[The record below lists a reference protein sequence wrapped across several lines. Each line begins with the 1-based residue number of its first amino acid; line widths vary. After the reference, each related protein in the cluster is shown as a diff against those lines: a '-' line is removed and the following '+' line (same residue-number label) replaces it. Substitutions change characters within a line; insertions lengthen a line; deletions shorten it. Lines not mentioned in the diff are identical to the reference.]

1 MREFPP
7 RTPEYRSR
15 GAVPAI
21 AATGRVTLRGMNR
34 PEEPISSGIP
44 AARAVA
50 ILFSPLVLSWGLGAA
65 HPWLDRLAVPAA
77 ALSSIPAWSGLPGL
91 AVAIAAGWLL
101 RRRPDLLLP
110 ILLVPGLA
118 ALAALASVARPLP
131 WVAAVLALALTF
143 LRAPIPPA
151 SGRGLSFAFPVLWAA
166 AALLRPFGGG
176 LPARLQDPVASV
188 LGEWPLFAST
198 LAALVAAPLLL
209 LPGERRPRWLAAG
222 AGLGVL
228 LVLTFGNQ
236 QGLVGA
242 AVFGAA
248 AAHAA
253 PHLRRLSLEALLV
266 ALLLCFAG
274 SARLALTERW
284 RCGDV
289 DDEAAVT
296 RLLDVR
302 DVTSLALSAGNLA
315 YLGLLAD
322 DELRRMTVTGALG
335 DAAPLDPPGGR
346 LLDPLTPGA
355 PVVRVVPDGAETLV
369 EWWDLP
375 RLAVASSAR
384 VPCVAEGALVADAGG
399 AVVVACDEAA
409 WRVAP
414 GVAPTALEL
423 DGVPREALRAGL
435 LTLSPGPLATATAW
449 VDPPT
454 SAFLGPFAPDVTAI
468 PGGFLVARG
477 AAGQVEVRGTPPA
490 IPTVYAPPEGPAWL
504 AEALRRRL
512 DGARVGVWPGEVGWS
527 PVQEAAWVASPVDAT
542 LTLVDPE
549 VTWHQVAVS
558 IGAPARSVVLEPG
571 SGRFYVANRCGVFG
585 VKLPTTSPW

>member
-7 RTPEYRSR
+7 RTSEYRSR

-21 AATGRVTLRGMNR
+21 VGTARVTLRTMIR
-34 PEEPISSGIP
+34 PQEPSSNGIP

-50 ILFSPLVLSWGLGAA
+50 ILFAPLVLSWGLGAA

-77 ALSSIPAWSGLPGL
+77 TLASIPAWSGPFGL
-91 AVAIAAGWLL
+91 LGAALVAWLL

-110 ILLVPGLA
+110 ISLVPGLA
-118 ALAALASVARPLP
+118 ALAALAAVARPLP
-131 WVAAVLALALTF
+131 WVAALLALALTF
-143 LRAPIPPA
+143 VRAPIPPMSA
-151 SGRGLSFAFPVLWAA
+151 RGLPFALPVFWGLS
-166 AALLRPFGGG
+166 ALLRPFGGG
-176 LPARLQDPVASV
+176 VPASIQDPVASAV
-188 LGEWPLFAST
+188 GGWPLVAGA
-198 LAALVAAPLLL
+198 LAAVVAAPLLL

-228 LVLTFGNQ
+228 LVYTFGNQ

-253 PHLRRLSLEALLV
+253 PHLRRLSVHALGIG
-266 ALLLCFAG
+266 LLLCLAG
-274 SARLALTERW
+274 STRLALTERW

-289 DDEAAVT
+289 GEEATVT
-296 RLLDVR
+296 RLLDVD

-335 DAAPLDPPGGR
+335 DSVPLDPPGGQ

-355 PVVRVVPDGAETLV
+355 PIVRVVPDGAETLV

-375 RLAVASSAR
+375 RLTVASSAR
-384 VPCVAEGALVADAGG
+384 VPCLVESALVADAEG
-399 AVVVACDEAA
+399 AVVIACPDAT
-409 WRVAP
+409 WTVGPGAP
-414 GVAPTALEL
+414 PTSIAV
-423 DGVPREALRAGL
+423 DGEPREALRAGL
-435 LTLSPGPLATATAW
+435 LTVSPGPLATATAW

-454 SAFLGPFAPDVTAI
+454 SAFLGPFASDITAI

-477 AAGQVEVRGTPPA
+477 PAGQVEVRGTPPA
-490 IPTVYAPPEGPAWL
+490 IPTIYVPPEGPEWL

-549 VTWHQVAVS
+549 VTWHQAAVS

>member
-7 RTPEYRSR
+7 RTSEYRSR

-21 AATGRVTLRGMNR
+21 AATVRVTLRSMIR
-34 PEEPISSGIP
+34 PQEPSSNGIL
-44 AARAVA
+44 AARAAA
-50 ILFSPLVLSWGLGAA
+50 ILFVPLVLSWGLGAA

-77 ALSSIPAWSGLPGL
+77 TLAALPAWSGPIGL
-91 AVAIAAGWLL
+91 LGAALVAWLL
-101 RRRPDLLLP
+101 RQRSDLLLP
-110 ILLVPGLA
+110 LSLIPGFA
-118 ALAALASVARPLP
+118 ALAALAAVARPLP
-131 WVAAVLALALTF
+131 WVAAILALALTF
-143 LRAPIPPA
+143 VRAPMLPA
-151 SGRGLSFAFPVLWAA
+151 SGRALPFALPVFWGL
-166 AALLRPFGGG
+166 AALLRPFGSG
-176 LPARLQDPVASV
+176 LPASIQDPIASAI
-188 LGEWPLFAST
+188 GSWPLVAST

-236 QGLVGA
+236 QGLIGA
-242 AVFGAA
+242 ALFGAA
-248 AAHAA
+248 AAHSA
-253 PHLRRLSLEALLV
+253 PHLRRLSVDALGI
-266 ALLLCFAG
+266 ALLLCLAG

-289 DDEAAVT
+289 DEEAAVT
-296 RLLDVR
+296 RLLDVD

-335 DAAPLDPPGGR
+335 DVVPLDPPGGR

-355 PVVRVVPDGAETLV
+355 PIVRVVPDGAETLV

-384 VPCVAEGALVADAGG
+384 VPCVAEGALVADTEG
-399 AVVVACDEAA
+399 AVVVACGEVT

-414 GVAPTALEL
+414 GSPATTIDV
-423 DGVPREALRAGL
+423 DGDPREALRAGL
-435 LTLSPGPLATATAW
+435 LTVSPGPLATAAVW

-454 SAFLGPFAPDVTAI
+454 SAFLGPFASDVTAI

-477 AAGQVEVRGTPPA
+477 PSGQVEVRGTPPT
-490 IPTVYAPPEGPAWL
+490 IPTVYTPPEGPQWL

-512 DGARVGVWPGEVGWS
+512 DGARVGVWPSEVGWS

-549 VTWHQVAVS
+549 VTWHQAAVS